1 MKNKYGMEAGW
12 WQIKIYDILGQDIA
26 EARTNKKM
34 VTISIDKFKFL
45 KQCCSEKAFNKEI
58 KFESELIKRKNKKDL
73 VKIYFHNE
81 YSEGIFTYSEFNTN
95 VCKI

>member
-12 WQIKIYDILGQDIA
+12 WQIKIYDVLGQDIA
-26 EARTNKKM
+26 EALTNKKM
-34 VTISIDKFKFL
+34 VTISIDNYKFL

-58 KFESELIKRKNKKDL
+58 YFEHKVIKRKNKKDL
-73 VKIYFHNE
+73 VKIHFHNE

-95 VCKI
+95 ACKI